1 MLKVLGRKKILIVV
15 IACGVLAG
23 LIGGFIVWKQL
34 NQQPWPAPEIIA
46 AQQSSSFKLYYPQSL
61 PQGFH
66 FQKGSLKQS
75 SGVVI
80 YELLFDGN
88 KKLFISAVPK
98 PRGVDFNDFYNR
110 ILSNESAVLSTQG
123 KAVIGNAGGQTIG
136 SLVSSSS
143 WVTINTQ
150 ASIASQTLQA
160 ILSSLKPI

>member
-1 MLKVLGRKKILIVV
+1 MTSIFLLE
-15 IACGVLAG
+15 LAG
-23 LIGGFIVWKQL
+23 GGIVWKQF
-34 NQQPWPAPEIIA
+34 NRQAWPAPEIIA
-46 AQQSSSFKLYYPQSL
+46 AQQSSSFKLYYPQTL
-61 PQGFH
+61 PRGFH

-88 KKLFISAVPK
+88 KKLFISAIPK

-136 SLVSSSS
+136 SLVSNDS

-150 ASIASQTLQA
+150 APIDSQTLQA
-160 ILSSLKPI
+160 ILSSLKPV